1 MKLAFSTRNVRPQ
14 SFLELCNY
22 ARDYGFDGFEVD
34 DVQTERQLHQDSL
47 FRSGS
52 ASDARRKLRNRGISV
67 SALNCAAPLD
77 GDVTEEEILRL
88 LDIALFAGVE
98 TRIVPSAAWM
108 TPRFFAASLEQR
120 FRKRKRAASRF
131 SLRRAVPSRI
141 PRS

>member
-1 MKLAFSTRNVRPQ
+1 MRLAFSTRNVRLG
-14 SFLELCNY
+14 SFLELCNI

-77 GDVTEEEILRL
+77 GDITEQEILRL
-88 LDIALFAGVE
+88 LDI
-98 TRIVPSAAWM
+98 VPTFPRMRRCSARSWD
-108 TPRFFAASLEQR
+108 
-120 FRKRKRAASRF
+120 
-131 SLRRAVPSRI
+131 RR
-141 PRS
+141 